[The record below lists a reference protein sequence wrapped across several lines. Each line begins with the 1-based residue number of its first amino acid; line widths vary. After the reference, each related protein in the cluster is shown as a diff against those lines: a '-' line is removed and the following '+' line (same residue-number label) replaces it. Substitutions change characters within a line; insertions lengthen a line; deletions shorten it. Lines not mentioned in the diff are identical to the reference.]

1 MKTFHFSFQSR
12 LSRSLRMVVVC
23 AALISRGLAAETPFT
38 RQLTPEEFAAA
49 GLGKLTPAEREK
61 LDALIS
67 RRGKDDLSQARE
79 EAARAKAE
87 RIAAERKAAE
97 AAARAEAL
105 AAAPKPTPPPT
116 ASSDASA
123 AKPGWLSKI
132 TLKPGTAVEYETVE
146 TELVGPFA
154 GWSPGTVFSLA
165 NGQRWRVVGSSYVT
179 PKDPAPRKV
188 RIVPGML
195 GSFFLEIEG
204 VRSRPK
210 VAFVGT
216 TVP

>member
-1 MKTFHFSFQSR
+1 MKTFHFSIHGR
-12 LSRSLRMVVVC
+12 LSRGLRTVLVC
-23 AALISRGLAAETPFT
+23 AALVSSGLAAETPFT
-38 RQLTPEEFAAA
+38 RQLTPEEFATA
-49 GLGKLTPAEREK
+49 GLGKLTAAEREK

-87 RIAAERKAAE
+87 RIAAEKKAAE

-105 AAAPKPTPPPT
+105 AAAPKPTAPP
-116 ASSDASA
+116 AASDASA

-146 TELVGPFA
+146 TELVGTFA
-154 GWSPGTVFSLA
+154 GWSPGTVFALA

-179 PKDPAPRKV
+179 PKDPTPRKV

-204 VRSRPK
+204 IRSRPK
-210 VAFVGT
+210 VTFAGT